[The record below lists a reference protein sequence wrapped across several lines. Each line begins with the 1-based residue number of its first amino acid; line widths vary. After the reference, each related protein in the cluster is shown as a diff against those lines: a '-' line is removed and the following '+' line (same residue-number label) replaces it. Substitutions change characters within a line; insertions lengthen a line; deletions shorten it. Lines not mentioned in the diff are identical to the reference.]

1 MNVKIV
7 EIVARSAQGI
17 TRPFLCRGDD
27 GWLYFVKGKGA
38 GNRALISEWMAG
50 HLGKRLGLPIPDFK
64 QATIPPELI
73 RLSARDDIA
82 ELGSGTGFA
91 SQMIENTD
99 ELTYLFIEQI
109 DVALRAKILLLDW
122 WPQWGP
128 HAHRTRG
135 KSKHPLGAQG
145 PEALRDRPQPG
156 VRRNRSRAFLDTTHF
171 RLLSSRMEPR
181 VSPAEP
187 NRHEGDSCKPQG
199 MVASNAI

>member
-7 EIVARSAQGI
+7 EIVTRSAQGI
-17 TRPFLCRGDD
+17 TRPFICRGDD

-38 GNRALISEWMAG
+38 GNRALISEWTAG

-99 ELTYLFIEQI
+99 
-109 DVALRAKILLLDW
+109 
-122 WPQWGP
+122 
-128 HAHRTRG
+128 
-135 KSKHPLGAQG
+135 
-145 PEALRDRPQPG
+145 
-156 VRRNRSRAFLDTTHF
+156 F
-171 RLLSSRMEPR
+171 RLQSSGMEPR

-187 NRHEGDSCKPQG
+187 NPHEGDSYKPQG